1 MKTYLSIIKI
11 VPNFLAGDAI
21 SVGMILSNDKDYF
34 IRFSNR
40 KIRVAKSLVSDNKSF
55 IDFFL
60 TKIERKINEINDV
73 NSRSNGLFEYPN
85 RINSDYMRYLD
96 NYNNNIIQFDPP
108 KYVKEETN
116 LDTFNKLFS
125 LYVNKETELNILQK
139 FNDLSQQSKLNV
151 ERKLIERVK
160 DKVHTNIKFTD
171 KILPT
176 LYFNIDVDC
185 IGLNGVFTGAKTV
198 DFNQSEHTI
207 QKEISNYYALTSML
221 ENNHDK
227 YGKANNFYIISDEPS
242 VISSKQHKYWEKM
255 KNAKKFN
262 VIFSEESDMVA
273 KKIEETNAGL
283 FLSV

>member
-227 YGKANNFYIISDEPS
+227 YERFILAFKIISVS
-242 VISSKQHKYWEKM
+242 VRKGRANDTRLCYQ
-255 KNAKKFN
+255 KK
-262 VIFSEESDMVA
+262 VR
-273 KKIEETNAGL
+273 KR
-283 FLSV
+283 